1 MNTTA
6 PQPSAAVRYLPPIAL
21 PAVAAV
27 CSAAASTTHGAAQL
41 LWAVA
46 AVATTAATAALPVLR
61 ERRAAASG
69 VDTAQA
75 RLRLAATL
83 SRAAEPL
90 VNALNAVTAAP
101 DAGSRRIALEILTS
115 LVVDHAHT
123 LCWQPHPPEADV
135 RATFYELNGDR
146 LIRVRTAGRADT
158 PRLDFHRDRSLHDH
172 EAVRLAHGEHPL
184 IVTDLHA
191 NPPAH
196 FEDSKGRTYRSFIA
210 TPVRGGTTSYGLL
223 ILDAD
228 QPEAF
233 NSVDKQQLLLMAAIL
248 GAGHGHVAAIPDISP
263 CPLHL
268 TSTCEQTQT
277 RIAVPTH

>member
-1 MNTTA
+1 MTTTA
-6 PQPSAAVRYLPPIAL
+6 PQPSATARYLPPIAL

-27 CSAAASTTHGAAQL
+27 CSAAASTTHETAQL

-90 VNALNAVTAAP
+90 VNALNAVTSAP
-101 DAGSRRIALEILTS
+101 DPGTRRTALEVLTS
-115 LVVDHAHT
+115 LIVDHAHSV
-123 LCWQPHPPEADV
+123 CWQPQPPAADI
-135 RATFYELNGDR
+135 RATFYELDGDR
-146 LIRVRTAGRADT
+146 LIRRRTAGRADI

-184 IVTDLHA
+184 IVTDLHT

-210 TPVRGGTTSYGLL
+210 TPVRGGATSYGLL

-228 QPEAF
+228 QPCVF
-233 NSVDKQQLLLMAAIL
+233 NGVDKHQLLLMAAIL
-248 GAGHGHVAAIPDISP
+248 GAGHAHLAAIPDISP

-268 TSTCEQTQT
+268 TATCEQTQT
-277 RIAVPTH
+277 RFAVPAH